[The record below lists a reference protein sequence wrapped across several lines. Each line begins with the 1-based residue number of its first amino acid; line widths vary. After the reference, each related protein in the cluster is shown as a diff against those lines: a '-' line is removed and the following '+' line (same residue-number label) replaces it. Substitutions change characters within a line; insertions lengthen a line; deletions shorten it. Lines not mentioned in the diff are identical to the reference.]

1 MQVVIV
7 HNKKPFQNHNYF
19 FDNIDKILDVY
30 STYEQVALTGNCN
43 AQVRENLFD
52 TLLYQ
57 HELSSINKKP
67 TCYKNPNKPSCIDH
81 ILRNSLR
88 SFFKTDTVFTWLSDF
103 DKLVLSAVKLH
114 FLKAKAKEILY
125 RNFRDFKEDNF
136 NRDL

>member
-1 MQVVIV
+1 M
-7 HNKKPFQNHNYF
+7 
-19 FDNIDKILDVY
+19 Y

-103 DKLVLSAVKLH
+103 DKLVLSAFKLH